1 MIATK
6 HVRVRIEGRAG
17 RITLDRPSAINA
29 LTLSMIEEIDF
40 ALDRFEMD
48 DEVGV
53 VLLDGA
59 GPRGLSAGGDIVAL
73 RDSAL
78 GDGEGARNFWRAEYR
93 LDARIAAYPKPL
105 VAVMDGIVMGGGVGI
120 SAHASH
126 RLVTERVQL
135 AMPEVMIGF
144 APDVG
149 ATHLLSRAPGELG
162 IWLALTGAR
171 IGAGDVL
178 ALGFAD
184 RFART
189 GELDDLVERLGR
201 EEVDA
206 ALAAVS
212 AASGPGPDPELAA
225 DRELADRCFEGD
237 DVERILRRLE
247 SYGGAR
253 AEAAA
258 AALERA
264 SPTSLEVTLAAL
276 RRAEDLASLKEC
288 LAQELRTSCSLM
300 TLPDFGEGIRAA
312 VVDKDREP
320 RWSPFRLEEVSDD
333 EVAAILRGPG
343 DLEPLWGD
351 DVPAAAG
358 AAAGP
363 AG

>member
-1 MIATK
+1 LIATK
-6 HVRVRIEGRAG
+6 HVRVGIEGRAG

-40 ALDRFEMD
+40 ALDCFQVD

-59 GPRGLSAGGDIVAL
+59 GPRGLSAGGDIAAL

-93 LDARIAAYPKPL
+93 LNARITAYPKPL

-162 IWLALTGAR
+162 TWLALTGAR

-178 ALGFAD
+178 ALDFAD
-184 RFART
+184 RFVRS

-201 EEVDA
+201 EEVDG
-206 ALAAVS
+206 ALAAVA
-212 AASGPGPDPELAA
+212 AASGPGPAAELA

-237 DVERILRRLE
+237 HVERMMRRLE

-258 AALERA
+258 AALQRA
-264 SPTSLEVTLAAL
+264 SPTSLAVTLAAL

-300 TLPDFGEGIRAA
+300 TLPDFGEGVRAV

-320 RWSPFRLEEVSDD
+320 RWSPSRLEEVDDD
-333 EVAAILRGPG
+333 EVAAVLRGPD

-351 DVPAAAG
+351 DVSAVVG

-363 AG
+363 AR